1 MGIAMY
7 VEKIYNK
14 KIFIYLLDQNIT
26 EIPIIVVV
34 LGCAGGLLFLI
45 DILILVSNRTRGK
58 N

>member
-1 MGIAMY
+1 MY